1 VTIVESAHVGA
12 REAASWGNG
21 GWIAPA
27 QAGPLPEPGLTT
39 YGLRALLNADSALYF
54 RPGYL
59 PRLAPW
65 LLRFWTYCNQRD
77 YDRGTVALAALG
89 KASFDL
95 VDAMTKDGVQFE
107 LWKPGMIV
115 ATARPEEAR
124 KVLRS
129 LEGMRAHGVELPDG
143 ILGEDEIRALEP
155 ALNDRVKAGF
165 RISGQWNV
173 EAHDLVSGLG
183 AKLREM
189 GVDIV
194 EGAEVTGFDRAATHV
209 RAAQTSAGDL
219 GGDHFVLAA
228 GSWTTPL
235 ARKLGIRIP
244 MEPGKGYSFLL
255 RPKVMPRHGILFAD
269 IHAGATPLGDRV
281 RIGGTMEFSGYNRS
295 IDERRFSNLFR
306 LARDYVD
313 LEVPDYAEPWAGLRP
328 MTVDGLPILD
338 WAQPYHNAYIA
349 TGYSMLG
356 MTLSMPAGE
365 AMTDL
370 ITTGTRPPLLEPFR
384 VDRFPKRIVRR
395 PGT

>member
-1 VTIVESAHVGA
+1 MGA

-21 GWIAPA
+21 GWITPA

-59 PRLAPW
+59 PHLAPW

-77 YDRGTVALAALG
+77 YDRGTAALASLG

-129 LEGMRAHGVELPDG
+129 LEGMRAHGVELPDR

-194 EGAEVTGFDRAATHV
+194 EGAEVSGR
-209 RAAQTSAGDL
+209 
-219 GGDHFVLAA
+219 
-228 GSWTTPL
+228 
-235 ARKLGIRIP
+235 
-244 MEPGKGYSFLL
+244 
-255 RPKVMPRHGILFAD
+255 RPK
-269 IHAGATPLGDRV
+269 
-281 RIGGTMEFSGYNRS
+281 
-295 IDERRFSNLFR
+295 
-306 LARDYVD
+306 
-313 LEVPDYAEPWAGLRP
+313 RP
-328 MTVDGLPILD
+328 
-338 WAQPYHNAYIA
+338 
-349 TGYSMLG
+349 S
-356 MTLSMPAGE
+356 
-365 AMTDL
+365 
-370 ITTGTRPPLLEPFR
+370 PPPQR
-384 VDRFPKRIVRR
+384 
-395 PGT
+395 